1 MPCPSAF
8 ARVPWRA
15 LLLLGVPLPVAAQ
28 PTPAPP
34 ARGAIELVVDLGWV
48 RYDADVVR
56 PDGGR
61 FGLFFGRHLT
71 PRLAWTFDIT
81 CTGGTPAG
89 AGEMDSFTICTGSL
103 GAQQELAVTRRMRPY
118 VRASAGQA
126 QLDWQAELDVFDIDE
141 RSGATLVAVGSRFA
155 LGQGGRFAL
164 RAEAA
169 WMRHDL
175 LAGPATHRAVALGI
189 TWRVAP
195 TPAHTAPTRVRAT
208 LRSPAPR

>member
-1 MPCPSAF
+1 VDADAVGGTSEVTVVRRTNTECF
-8 ARVPWRA
+8 LWRA
-15 LLLLGVPLPVAAQ
+15 LIATLALIRTVPLAAQ
-28 PTPAPP
+28 PTVPPTVPP
-34 ARGAIELVVDLGWV
+34 AERGAIELAVDLGWV
-48 RYDADVVR
+48 RYDSGVVR

-61 FGLFFGRHLT
+61 FGLFFGQHVT

-81 CTGGTPAG
+81 CTGGTPVG
-89 AGEMDSFTICTGSL
+89 ASETDSFTICTGSL
-103 GAQQELAVTRRMRPY
+103 GAQQEFAVMRRVRPY

-155 LGQGGRFAL
+155 LGHRGRVAL

-175 LAGPATHRAVALGI
+175 LDGPGTHRAIALGI
-189 TWRVAP
+189 TWRAK
-195 TPAHTAPTRVRAT
+195 
-208 LRSPAPR
+208 